1 MRKVADAGTATALRR
16 LDPNQLTRVGALQR
30 EDAVTVVAY
39 WTVVKDGLI
48 SHLAHSSPSSPHLQW
63 LRDECTPSYLVRRLA
78 TCSPT
83 LHTVDASDKKRFR
96 TAVIN
101 ATTRARKRTPN
112 NGAAGLDHAIMV
124 ASHLGASLR
133 TPWQDA
139 CPRMQMPCPFLD
151 RCISVPRPMQQTSP
165 S

>member
-1 MRKVADAGTATALRR
+1 MPPSLQLTFEQRVGLAVRKVADAGTALRR

-30 EDAVTVVAY
+30 EDAVTVVVY
-39 WTVVKDGLI
+39 WTVVKGGLI

-112 NGAAGLDHAIMV
+112 APLSTAKI
-124 ASHLGASLR
+124 SL
-133 TPWQDA
+133 
-139 CPRMQMPCPFLD
+139 
-151 RCISVPRPMQQTSP
+151 SP
-165 S
+165 ILP